1 MEVGI
6 TEATRKFM
14 GLKPLPAPT
23 EEDSFFCWDLTRADL
38 GAPKLLAMHNT
49 SNCLSV
55 VSRMTGADWKKPD
68 RMILDMIRGAI
79 ASREG
84 FLCAADVEA
93 YLQMAGEEIVFTK
106 THGRKSSGCI
116 SRLVDDLYFAELYKE
131 DKLQWRA
138 MRTMDRRPVHCP
150 TRKEYVFS
158 PEAFRE
164 DFEARLGHPCS
175 SSLVEPARVIELQP
189 HAAMDG
195 VTDIAAAREW
205 AVIPTELKR
214 VLLSSAFCHNCG
226 TTSFAPGYS
235 LRMDDPG
242 VVIVGNCSVCGAPI
256 ARCCE

>member
-1 MEVGI
+1 
-6 TEATRKFM
+6 
-14 GLKPLPAPT
+14 
-23 EEDSFFCWDLTRADL
+23 
-38 GAPKLLAMHNT
+38 
-49 SNCLSV
+49 
-55 VSRMTGADWKKPD
+55 
-68 RMILDMIRGAI
+68 
-79 ASREG
+79 
-84 FLCAADVEA
+84 
-93 YLQMAGEEIVFTK
+93 MAGEEIVFTK
-106 THGRKSSGCI
+106 THGRKSSGCL

-138 MRTMDRRPVHCP
+138 MRAMDRRPVHCP

>member
-1 MEVGI
+1 
-6 TEATRKFM
+6 M
-14 GLKPLPAPT
+14 GLKPLPAPV

-55 VSRMTGADWKKPD
+55 VSRMTGADWKKLD
-68 RMILDMIRGAI
+68 RIIPDMIRGAI
-79 ASREG
+79 TSRDG
-84 FLCAADVEA
+84 FLCTADVEA

-158 PEAFRE
+158 PGAFRE
-164 DFEARLGHPCS
+164 DFEARLGHPCP
-175 SSLVEPARVIELQP
+175 SLLVCLCSLSGRGDLFVFEGKCALLPAGKWPVVFVGSRSVSCPSLAGRQP
-189 HAAMDG
+189 AA
-195 VTDIAAAREW
+195 TRWRRLRLA
-205 AVIPTELKR
+205 PTR
-214 VLLSSAFCHNCG
+214 FCGSSA
-226 TTSFAPGYS
+226 
-235 LRMDDPG
+235 L
-242 VVIVGNCSVCGAPI
+242 
-256 ARCCE
+256 ARKRL